1 MMGEMRLKKSFVLI
15 GHPVGHSVSPAI
27 HHAAYEQLGTDA
39 AYTVVDCPDEAAVR
53 AQVDALRCGE
63 LSGANVTVPWKQLAF
78 ELADEI
84 HTTAARVGVANVL
97 ARTSSGQVV
106 AYNTDASALAQ
117 ELVDSVRDA
126 QVSTNDRSCALV
138 LGSGGAAR
146 AAVVACQLAKI
157 PEVFVCARRFDGARP
172 ISTWSEAQPFLA
184 LGAQVVAWPDTPYTD
199 LPKVLEK
206 THLIVQATS
215 AGMKGTQGGSAFVDM
230 FPWQSFESGVVY
242 DLVYNPPL
250 TPILKHAASLGH
262 HAYGGLGMLVGQARD
277 AIEIW
282 LGQVPRREPLL
293 DAARRAL
300 GL

>member
-15 GHPVGHSVSPAI
+15 GHPVGHSVSPVI
-27 HHAAYEQLGTDA
+27 HHAAYEQLGIDA

-53 AQVDALRCGE
+53 AQVDALRRGE

-84 HTTAARVGVANVL
+84 HPTAARVGVANVL

-126 QVSTNDRSCALV
+126 QLSTRDRPCALV

-157 PEVFVCARRFDGARP
+157 PEVFVCARRFEGVRP
-172 ISTWSEAQPFLA
+172 TSTWSEAQPFLA

-215 AGMKGTQGGSAFVDM
+215 AGMKGTQGGSEFVDM
-230 FPWQSFESGVVY
+230 FPWQSFRSGVVY

-250 TPILKHAASLGH
+250 TPISKHAASLGH
-262 HAYGGLGMLVGQARD
+262 HAYGGLGM
-277 AIEIW
+277 
-282 LGQVPRREPLL
+282 
-293 DAARRAL
+293 
-300 GL
+300 